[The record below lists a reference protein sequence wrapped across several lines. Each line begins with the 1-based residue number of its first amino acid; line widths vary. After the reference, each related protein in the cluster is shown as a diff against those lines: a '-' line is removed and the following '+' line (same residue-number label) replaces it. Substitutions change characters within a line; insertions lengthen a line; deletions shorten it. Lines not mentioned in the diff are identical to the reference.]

1 MTSPEER
8 IRELA
13 RARGL
18 EAADTEGLLA
28 AVRPVTRK
36 SKNPFD
42 RWSGESTAAIGA
54 GLALVALATSRL
66 GIRYDGALDMHV
78 TKDAVPLA
86 TALLDQ
92 LVAVPLTAL
101 IFWVVARLVARG
113 VRFVDILGVVGA
125 SRLPIVTIAVPIALI
140 TPHLPKDPTRPNAAL
155 FVMIALA
162 LIGVGAHIT
171 LLVLGFRATTAA
183 RGGRLAGAFIG
194 ALVSAEVITKIVL
207 ALAT

>member
-18 EAADTEGLLA
+18 EASDTEGLLA

-42 RWSGESTAAIGA
+42 RWSGEATSALGA

-78 TKDAVPLA
+78 TGSAVPPA

-101 IFWVVARLVARG
+101 VFWAAARLIARG
-113 VRFVDILGVVGA
+113 VRFIDILGVVGA
-125 SRLPIVTIAVPIALI
+125 SRLPLILVAVPIALL
-140 TPHLPKDPTRPNAAL
+140 TPHLPKDPSRPNAAL
-155 FVMIALA
+155 FAMIALA
-162 LIGVGAHIT
+162 LVGVGVHIT
-171 LLVLGFRATTAA
+171 LLVLGFRATTAG

-194 ALVSAEVITKIVL
+194 ALVGAEVITKIVL
-207 ALAT
+207 ALVT